1 MNIFYALF
9 LGIIQGLTEFLP
21 VSSSGHIVMFQRI
34 FGASEGALAFNI
46 AVHIATLVAVIFV
59 FWREI
64 WHMIRHPFSSITI
77 LVVIATIPTAIIG
90 FAFRGFFEYAFAS
103 GHFIGI
109 SFIITGIIL
118 LLADKLHSR
127 IHYGKNL
134 ESISYADAILIGV
147 AQSVAIIPG
156 ISRSGATIFAGLFR
170 GLKKEFAIK
179 FSFLMSIPAIL
190 GPAIVDARNLTTT
203 MLYDIGILPIIIG
216 MLAAGITGYL
226 SIRFMLNLFSRA
238 SFKPFAY
245 YVFTLGTLI
254 LADQFFFGIF
264 FEKLI

>member
-34 FGASEGALAFNI
+34 FGASDGALAFNI
-46 AVHIATLVAVIFV
+46 AVHIATLIAVIFV

-64 WHMIRHPFSSITI
+64 WYMIRYPFSSITM
-77 LVVIATIPTAIIG
+77 LVIIATIPTAIIG

-103 GHFIGI
+103 GQFIGVG
-109 SFIITGIIL
+109 FIITGIIL
-118 LLADKLHSR
+118 SLAEKLHDR
-127 IHYGKNL
+127 AHYGKNL
-134 ESISYADAILIGV
+134 EKISYMDALIIGV
-147 AQSVAIIPG
+147 AQSVAIVPA

-190 GPAIVDARNLTTT
+190 GPAVVDARNLTTT
-203 MLYDIGILPIIIG
+203 MFYDIGIIPMIVG
-216 MLAAGITGYL
+216 MFAAGIVGYL
-226 SIRFMLNLFSRA
+226 SIRFMLDLFSRA
-238 SFKPFAY
+238 SFKFFAY
-245 YVFTLGTLI
+245 YVFTLGALI
-254 LADQFFFGIF
+254 LIDQFFFGVF
-264 FEKLI
+264 FEKFL